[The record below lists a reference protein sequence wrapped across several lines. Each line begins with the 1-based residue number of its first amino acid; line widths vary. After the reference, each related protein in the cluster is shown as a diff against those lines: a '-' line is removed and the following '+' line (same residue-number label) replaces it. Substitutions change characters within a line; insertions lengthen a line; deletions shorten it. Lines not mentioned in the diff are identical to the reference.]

1 MWEYSEKLK
10 DHFYNPRNVGEI
22 ENPDVE
28 VQVGSLTCGDALRL
42 MLKLDEHQ
50 RIVDAKFQTFGCG
63 SAIASASALTEM
75 IIGKTLDEAARITHR
90 DIAEYLGGLPEE
102 KIHCSVMGHEALEKA
117 IALYRGERAS
127 EEDLEEGR
135 IVCRCFGVTDTK
147 IRRIVKENRLRTV
160 QEVTNYTK
168 AGGGCM
174 SCHPQIEDI
183 IAEVWG
189 ELREKGE
196 EAAAPRPRLTN
207 IQKIAMIQEALEK
220 EIAPALRADGGDVE
234 LIDVDGDRVQVA
246 LRGACADCPASKL
259 TVKSVI
265 EAKLHELVSDS
276 LVVEEVEA

>member
-1 MWEYSEKLK
+1 MWEYSETLK

-22 ENPDVE
+22 EDPDADA
-28 VQVGSLTCGDALRL
+28 QVGSLTCGDALRL
-42 MLKLDEHQ
+42 MLKLDENEV
-50 RIVDAKFQTFGCG
+50 ITDAKFQTFGCG

-75 IIGKTLDEAARITHR
+75 IIGKPLSQAAQITHR

-117 IALYRGERAS
+117 IAIYRGETPPD
-127 EEDLEEGR
+127 EDRDEGR

-147 IRRIVKENRLRTV
+147 IRRIVKENRLRSV

-189 ELREKGE
+189 DLRERGE
-196 EAAAPRPRLTN
+196 APPARPRLTN
-207 IQKIAMIQEALEK
+207 IQKIALIQEHLEK
-220 EIAPALRADGGDVE
+220 DIAPALRADGGDVE
-234 LIDVDGDRVQVA
+234 LIDVDGDHVQVA
-246 LRGACADCPASKL
+246 LRGACADCPSSRI
-259 TVKSVI
+259 TVKAVI
-265 EAKLHELVSDS
+265 EARLRELVSDA